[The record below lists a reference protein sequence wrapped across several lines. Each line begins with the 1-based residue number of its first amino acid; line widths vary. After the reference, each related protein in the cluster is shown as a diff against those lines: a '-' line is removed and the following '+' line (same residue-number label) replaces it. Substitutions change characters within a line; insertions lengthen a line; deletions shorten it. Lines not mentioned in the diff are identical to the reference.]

1 MNHIA
6 DNQDALLDYL
16 YEEGDP
22 AERLAIAKH
31 LQECAPCSVAVLE
44 FQSVRGMLSD
54 WTPPDAQLGFRVVQD
69 PSLSA
74 PVNHGARSGW
84 WRGWGPATHQEK
96 WGPATTNKSWRPALQ
111 AAAAVLIFA
120 AGMAVSQLDVDYQDG
135 ALTVR
140 TQSAAPA
147 MPVANMRNAS
157 IVLPAERV
165 PLNAQAGTAAP
176 VDLDQIER
184 ELRDRLEL
192 RDPSPTDTERLL
204 QRVRAMIDQSEQRQ
218 EARTRQELAL
228 RLSQIVREV
237 DTQHQADMLRVQ
249 QEFGQQQEATMEYLV
264 RTSGGTK

>member
-1 MNHIA
+1 MKHIA

-31 LQECAPCSVAVLE
+31 LQECAPCSIAVLE

-69 PSLSA
+69 ASLSA
-74 PVNHGARSGW
+74 PLNHGARSGW
-84 WRGWGPATHQEK
+84 WRGWGPATHQATS
-96 WGPATTNKSWRPALQ
+96 GPTTFKKSWQ

-120 AGMAVSQLDVDYQDG
+120 AGMAVSQLDVEYQDG

-147 MPVANMRNAS
+147 MPAANVRNAS
-157 IVLPAERV
+157 IELPAERV
-165 PLNAQAGTAAP
+165 RMDAQATTSAP
-176 VDLDQIER
+176 VDINQLER

-192 RDPSPTDTERLL
+192 RNASSVDVERLL

-218 EARTRQELAL
+218 QRELAL
-228 RLSQIVREV
+228 RLSQVAREV
-237 DTQHQADMLRVQ
+237 DTQHQADLLRVQ
-249 QEFGQQQEATMEYLV
+249 QQFGQQQEATMDYLV